1 LDRVEAP
8 FYFLLS
14 DSDHRMKKFVP
25 QLTRSS
31 IAGGEMESQPHRK
44 PDKNA

>member
-1 LDRVEAP
+1 LDRVQTP

-14 DSDHRMKKFVP
+14 DSDHRTKKTVP

-31 IAGGEMESQPHRK
+31 ITGKEMESQPHRK